1 MTILSD
7 DVSDVTIL
15 NTIMVVIDDSRGIKY
30 DQEAPIKIVVE
41 WHHSLECHSRDVIY
55 NHRIFIV

>member
-30 DQEAPIKIVVE
+30 DQESSNTIVAE
-41 WHHSLECHSRDVIY
+41 WHHSLECHSRDVMY
-55 NHRIFIV
+55 NHRIFVA